1 MEENQD
7 VEVKI
12 SRVPSKYRFKTVED
26 PELRDRKGPRAF
38 SEVKLEV
45 IEWLWYPYI
54 PLGRITML
62 GGDPG
67 AGKSFISAALAAT
80 LSRGESFPGEE
91 EGVREPMNT
100 IMLSVEDSP
109 EDTIKPRL
117 MNLNADQRKIFIS
130 DEDIVLDIAGISSIG
145 EMARSTNSKLII
157 IDPIVAFLG
166 AKMDMNRA
174 NEVRPIMRGLA
185 RLAKMLNIAI
195 VIIRHNRKV
204 AAGGKEGKA
213 IFAGSGSI
221 DFTASVR
228 SELAVSEAKNG
239 MKYMNHIKTNSGK
252 QGPSIRYEIVEMPNG
267 TGLFRWGEVVTG
279 PLAMVIKQ
287 GISKRFRNEQEIK
300 HWLFDLLTQAPEGE
314 LVKNIFAKGMLHG
327 YSQTKL
333 EHVKKGIAVSVKVG
347 SEWIWKLDPAARDT
361 LDADADGVIQ

>member
-1 MEENQD
+1 MELEQE

-12 SRVPSKYRFKTVED
+12 SRKPSKYRFKTVED
-26 PELRDRKGPRAF
+26 PELKDRKGPILF
-38 SEVKLEV
+38 SDIK
-45 IEWLWYPYI
+45 IESIGWLWYPYI

-67 AGKSFISAALAAT
+67 AGKSFISAALAST
-80 LSRGESFPGEE
+80 LSKGGSFPGEE
-91 EGVREPMNT
+91 EGIREPM
-100 IMLSVEDSP
+100 ISILFSAEDDPS
-109 EDTIKPRL
+109 DTIKPRL
-117 MNLNADQRKIFIS
+117 RNLEADQRKIYIHQ
-130 DEDIVLDIAGISSIG
+130 EDVVLDIAGISSIG
-145 EMARSTNSKLII
+145 QMVKDTNAKLVI

-204 AAGGKEGKA
+204 TAGGKETKA

-228 SELAVSEAKNG
+228 SELAVSEARNG
-239 MKYMNHIKTNSGK
+239 MKYLNHIKTNSGK
-252 QGPSIRYEIVEMPNG
+252 QGPSIRYEIVELPDG
-267 TGLFRWGEVVTG
+267 TGLFNWGEIVTN
-279 PLAMVIKQ
+279 PFSSTMKA
-287 GISKRFRNEQEIK
+287 GISKRFKNERGIK
-300 HWLFDLLTQAPEGE
+300 LWLFDLLTQAPDGE
-314 LVKNIFAKGMLHG
+314 LSKNIFAKGMLSG

-333 EHVKKGIAVSVKVG
+333 EHVKKGIAISIKVG
-347 SEWIWKLDPAARDT
+347 HEWVWKLDPAARDT
-361 LDADADGVIQ
+361 LDADEDGVVT